1 MNSAFSF
8 PGGLFVNFAIAA
20 VLDFPAKLL
29 ALLSLVWLGRRLPYI
44 SLTLLAAA
52 CFCICLFIPRDQKYV
67 CNAFTRA
74 KLVLS

>member
-8 PGGLFVNFAIAA
+8 TTGGLFVNFAIAA

-52 CFCICLFIPRDQKYV
+52 CFCICLFIPRDQK
-67 CNAFTRA
+67 
-74 KLVLS
+74 LVHVQCFYSC

>member
-52 CFCICLFIPRDQKYV
+52 CFCICLFIPRDQK
-67 CNAFTRA
+67 
-74 KLVLS
+74 LVHVQCFYSC